1 MISCKRRIAGVLI
14 CTLAASTI
22 FSFWGSFES
31 KAAKKPKLTV
41 KKITCTVGQT
51 KKIKVKNARN
61 SKIRWQTKSRK
72 IVKINKSGKYAATI
86 KGLKKGSTSII
97 CKVKLGGKNYKLTC
111 KINVKKPIASHKS
124 PVSPVKPV
132 QSVSPVASA
141 APVPSASVAVVPTS
155 TPDSNSILKAYEHIF
170 PNMGVCVNYQG
181 NGEGAKV
188 QLTSEESLNFV
199 TKQFNS
205 ISLENE
211 MKPVSVIGFFPNK
224 LSKEQAKE
232 KGYVLP
238 ANYTET
244 YVPELNFETLDKVL
258 EIAYKNNLKLR
269 GHTLI
274 WHQQTSMQF
283 FTVNYDFN
291 WDNPKVVTPE
301 VMDARME
308 FYIRTVME
316 HLIQKEIELT
326 GEAGSIV
333 YTWDIANEYL
343 HRKNDPYPVSWEDV
357 YGDQGLEPD
366 YVKAAFEIAYD
377 VLKKHGV
384 EKKVSLV
391 YNDYNTYEEV
401 NDIISLINFINDD
414 EPEIIC
420 AGIGMQSH
428 MTLAYPTVR
437 VYEKAINAF
446 AREGYEIQIT
456 EMDIGFD
463 KTLGKTEEDQ
473 AEFYQ
478 NIMESLV
485 KAKKNGANITGVTIW
500 GIIDTASWR
509 AETTPLLFSDSIYN
523 PKPAFYSFLEAAKAW
538 E

>member
-1 MISCKRRIAGVLI
+1 M
-14 CTLAASTI
+14 
-22 FSFWGSFES
+22 
-31 KAAKKPKLTV
+31 
-41 KKITCTVGQT
+41 
-51 KKIKVKNARN
+51 
-61 SKIRWQTKSRK
+61 
-72 IVKINKSGKYAATI
+72 
-86 KGLKKGSTSII
+86 
-97 CKVKLGGKNYKLTC
+97 
-111 KINVKKPIASHKS
+111 
-124 PVSPVKPV
+124 
-132 QSVSPVASA
+132 
-141 APVPSASVAVVPTS
+141 
-155 TPDSNSILKAYEHIF
+155 
-170 PNMGVCVNYQG
+170 
-181 NGEGAKV
+181 
-188 QLTSEESLNFV
+188 
-199 TKQFNS
+199 
-205 ISLENE
+205 
-211 MKPVSVIGFFPNK
+211 
-224 LSKEQAKE
+224 
-232 KGYVLP
+232 
-238 ANYTET
+238 
-244 YVPELNFETLDKVL
+244 
-258 EIAYKNNLKLR
+258 
-269 GHTLI
+269 
-274 WHQQTSMQF
+274 
-283 FTVNYDFN
+283 
-291 WDNPKVVTPE
+291 
-301 VMDARME
+301 
-308 FYIRTVME
+308 
-316 HLIQKEIELT
+316 
-326 GEAGSIV
+326 
-333 YTWDIANEYL
+333 
-343 HRKNDPYPVSWEDV
+343 
-357 YGDQGLEPD
+357 
-366 YVKAAFEIAYD
+366 
-377 VLKKHGV
+377 KKHGV